1 MIHVTSAYRSILPF
15 RLVLNQDN
23 YVYNQTFI
31 YIIDIKTFL
40 LFFVC

>member
-1 MIHVTSAYRSILPF
+1 MSLAHITISVPF

-31 YIIDIKTFL
+31 YLIDIKTSL